1 MAGSFQ
7 PAKLDVDSSIL
18 DSKLSIV
25 SSEQDEID
33 SMFSQMNQAPKIET
47 LVPETE
53 YASVTVCPKPGLCVK
68 TKNSKGQ
75 KFFLN
80 LCRVDQ
86 VPAPTPIKE
95 EELERMI
102 AEEDYTNLWRVP
114 MSIGAPRKEK
124 DKSGAECLAADV
136 AINSDWFNDVM
147 EPSQMF
153 TAFVITVAM
162 EGLGDKHDEAR
173 LDRDTW
179 TVLKNKRY
187 LGDKVPPHN
196 IQKRA
201 SVGIKPMKNDNI
213 SKINDAKSSEN
224 VTSSKKRE
232 PLYKIEKNRVV
243 NATEMTASVYLPGVF
258 TRNQITL
265 NLGEDRILL
274 ETKTGNY
281 ELDIFLP
288 IKMNSTK
295 SQAWFLSD
303 TNILNVKIPILA

>member
-1 MAGSFQ
+1 MSASFQ
-7 PAKLDVDSSIL
+7 PAKLDVDSSLI

-25 SSEQDEID
+25 SSQQQDDID
-33 SMFSQMNQAPKIET
+33 SLFSQMNQAPKIET

-68 TKNSKGQ
+68 TKTSKGQ

-86 VPAPTPIKE
+86 IPAPTPIKE

-162 EGLGDKHDEAR
+162 EGLGDKHEEAR

-179 TVLKNKRY
+179 TLLKNKRY

-201 SVGIKPMKNDNI
+201 SIGIKPMKSDHQPEK
-213 SKINDAKSSEN
+213 SETKISEN
-224 VTSSKKRE
+224 KSSKKRE
-232 PLYKIEKNRVV
+232 PLYKIEKNSVV
-243 NATEMTASVYLPGVF
+243 NATEVTVCVYLPGVF
-258 TRNQITL
+258 TLNQITL
-265 NLGEDRILL
+265 NLGEDRILV

-281 ELDIFLP
+281 ELDIFVP
-288 IKMNSTK
+288 IKMNYTK
-295 SQAWFLSD
+295 SEAWFLSD
-303 TNILNVKIPILA
+303 TNILNVKIPILS